1 MHPEAC
7 SFPPFITDSR
17 FNASMLAWLA
27 PPPERERPPE
37 RTLEDEPRLFRCIA
51 VNGVGVVRGRPDEA
65 PHPSVCGPSHN
76 DVVTA
81 TLERGDDGRTYLRV
95 PHWKGLS
102 PAYIRLSADAAG
114 AQPLFDEIDAQIYR
128 QAQQARPAEPRR
140 PREGLNSW
148 EGGTGWTPDRRA
160 FFRFAVG
167 VMFSVA
173 LPVFGGILFGV
184 SNDVYQI
191 EEAAEREWAAGTC
204 TVVGLDVTSHK
215 CGHAQTLIHVLL
227 NSGDRKIPGGEPIS
241 NFRGVALKYASWD
254 AKCGGNCFAAYFA
267 GRAFL
272 ADKYCFAEKSDA
284 KRYEKKFSVGEDVGC
299 YFDPDAWGDIA
310 MEFRD
315 VGGIWIAGVVM
326 LSLASMSFCMCTR
339 EYYVADQDARKGYVA
354 LFPKFIA
361 LGCMW
366 LVFVVFR

>member
-1 MHPEAC
+1 M
-7 SFPPFITDSR
+7 
-17 FNASMLAWLA
+17 
-27 PPPERERPPE
+27 
-37 RTLEDEPRLFRCIA
+37 
-51 VNGVGVVRGRPDEA
+51 
-65 PHPSVCGPSHN
+65 
-76 DVVTA
+76 
-81 TLERGDDGRTYLRV
+81 
-95 PHWKGLS
+95 
-102 PAYIRLSADAAG
+102 
-114 AQPLFDEIDAQIYR
+114 
-128 QAQQARPAEPRR
+128 
-140 PREGLNSW
+140 
-148 EGGTGWTPDRRA
+148 TPDRRA

-215 CGHAQTLIHVLL
+215 CGHAQTLIQVRL

-339 EYYVADQDARKGYVA
+339 EYYVADQKTRGGYVE
-354 LFPKFIA
+354 LLPKFIGF
-361 LGCMW
+361 GCMW
-366 LVFVVFR
+366 FVFVVFW